1 MNDVT
6 DAALR
11 RGQAL
16 LGLGR
21 AREAEELL
29 RTALAG
35 QPDDT
40 MVQVL
45 LAQSLL
51 RQEKYDEALDVG
63 RGALAAEP
71 ENVFAHAIHAG
82 SLAGLGRHPEALTAI
97 RRGLALA
104 PHLAGLHLQEA
115 SILLADDRAKEALAS
130 VKKARALDPEDSGG
144 AALQAAA
151 LHDAGR
157 FDDADAAV
165 AEALRL
171 DPENA
176 DAHRIQGLLA
186 LRRGGGKSAVRS
198 QRTALRL
205 DPTDKGARAGL
216 SYALKTRNPLYGQ
229 LLRFQLW
236 LGTLPKGV
244 RIAVLI
250 APFILSRVLRPFDGQ
265 TWATVLFCVAIGLVI
280 LTWTLEPIM
289 NCVLLLSRDRHVV
302 DRPTRVATY
311 CFLGFVAAAITCAV
325 VATTGGPRGLLGLTF
340 ALGLWAMATGLTH
353 TVSPGMRRIVL
364 IGAVVAAALTA
375 LAVASVVAGAP
386 GAGVA
391 VALVLFSGVAATWM
405 TALSK

>member
-21 AREAEELL
+21 AREAEEQL

-45 LAQSLL
+45 LAQALL
-51 RQEKYDEALDVG
+51 RQEKYGEAHDVS

-71 ENVFAHAIHAG
+71 ENVFAHAVHAG
-82 SLAGLGRHPEALTAI
+82 SLAGLSRHPEALTTI
-97 RRGLALA
+97 RRGIALA
-104 PHLAGLHLQEA
+104 PNVAGLHLQEA
-115 SILLADDRAKEALAS
+115 SILLADDRAEEALACI
-130 VKKARALDPEDSGG
+130 KKARALDPEDSGA

-157 FDDADAAV
+157 FAEAELAV
-165 AEALRL
+165 ADALRL

-205 DPTDKGARAGL
+205 DPTDKGAREGL
-216 SYALKTRNPLYGQ
+216 SLALKTRNPLYGQ

-250 APFILSRVLRPFDGQ
+250 APFILSRVLRPYNGQ
-265 TWATVLFCVAIGLVI
+265 TWATVVLGVSIGLVV
-280 LTWTLEPIM
+280 LSWTLEPIM

-302 DRPTRVATY
+302 DRPARVATY
-311 CFLGFVAAAITCAV
+311 GFLAFAAAAIACAV
-325 VATTGGPRGLLGLTF
+325 ISTTSGPTGLLGLTF

-353 TVSPGMRRIVL
+353 TVSPGMRKIVL
-364 IGAVVAAALTA
+364 IGAAVATA
-375 LAVASVVAGAP
+375 LAALGVAALVAGAP

-391 VALVLFSGVAATWM
+391 VALVLFSGVAATWV
-405 TALSK
+405 TALA